1 LARVTPHSVKV
12 DESTSDYRLKEFD
25 GSKRLSW
32 RENSGHMFFV
42 SQLAISE
49 ERSTFLVPFW
59 ALQARLSAQG
69 VAWYEAAQ
77 DRARWRDMVAKATW
91 DNRDD
96 NAATATG
103 DVGADG

>member
-1 LARVTPHSVKV
+1 LPQQKKKETKRSSFSQTIPCNFFYYTTLARVTPHSVKV

-25 GSKRLSW
+25 GSKKSSW

-49 ERSTFLVPFW
+49 ERSTFLVLFW

-69 VAWYEAAQ
+69 
-77 DRARWRDMVAKATW
+77 RGPLLR
-91 DNRDD
+91 
-96 NAATATG
+96 
-103 DVGADG
+103 

>member
-1 LARVTPHSVKV
+1 
-12 DESTSDYRLKEFD
+12 
-25 GSKRLSW
+25 
-32 RENSGHMFFV
+32 
-42 SQLAISE
+42 
-49 ERSTFLVPFW
+49 LVPFW